1 MCNYRFNAS
10 VVFCTSVASYLIQCR
25 EISEYILQILG
36 CYGQEY
42 HWSCLLVC
50 LDTFLVVL
58 TSSVELCFRLIS
70 PVDCLCLYRLVDHK
84 SCDLWVPRCGL
95 CGPHFPKNVDFL
107 VHIFLIWVT
116 NLKMAAMLLGSPHFF
131 YGESPK
137 STFLCGLLWWLHCF
151 SPLVVHV

>member
-1 MCNYRFNAS
+1 MARNI
-10 VVFCTSVASYLIQCR
+10 TL
-25 EISEYILQILG
+25 L
-36 CYGQEY
+36 CY
-42 HWSCLLVC
+42 WSCLLVC

-131 YGESPK
+131 YGESPN
-137 STFLCGLLWWLHCF
+137 
-151 SPLVVHV
+151 SPHFYVDYFGGCTVLVH